1 MKLPRDLAGST
12 LVRVLC
18 RDLGYRVVHQIGSHV
33 ILETESPRHHRL
45 AYPILRHCDRAR

>member
-33 ILETESPRHHRL
+33 ILETESLGTIGLR
-45 AYPILRHCDRAR
+45 YPIIRHCDRAR